1 MSMKGLRI
9 VVTGAARG
17 IGQALA
23 ADLEARGAS
32 VVTLDLNPKGVDHEC
47 DISDPEQVE
56 AVFETI
62 GEIDG
67 LVNNAAY
74 LVDRKRFE
82 DIELS
87 EWNRML
93 AVNVTGTFLCIRAA
107 VPRMPHGG
115 AIVNLASETAFTGS
129 YGFVH
134 YVASKGAVVS
144 MTRAL
149 SRELGSRQIRVN
161 AVAPGFTPET
171 EGASVLGDANSYDVD
186 RTPLGR
192 VCTVADLLGSIAFLL
207 SPDSTFVSGQT
218 ILVNGGRVSH

>member
-1 MSMKGLRI
+1 MKGLRI

-23 ADLEARGAS
+23 ADLRERGAS
-32 VVTLDLNPKGVDHEC
+32 VVTLDVNPVGVDHEC
-47 DISDPEQVE
+47 DISDPERVE
-56 AVFETI
+56 AVFEAV

-82 DIELS
+82 DIELD

-93 AVNVTGTFLCIRAA
+93 AVNVTGTFLCTRAA
-107 VPRMPHGG
+107 AKRMPRGG

-129 YGFVH
+129 HGFVH

-144 MTRAL
+144 MTRAFA
-149 SRELGSRQIRVN
+149 RELGPRQIRVN

-171 EGASVLGDANSYDVD
+171 EGASVLGDASSYDVS

-192 VCTVADLLGSIAFLL
+192 VGTVADLIGSIAFLL
-207 SPDSTFVSGQT
+207 SPDSAFVSGQT

>member
-32 VVTLDLNPKGVDHEC
+32 VVTLDLNPNGVDHEC

>member
-1 MSMKGLRI
+1 
-9 VVTGAARG
+9 V
-17 IGQALA
+17 A
-23 ADLEARGAS
+23 ADLEERGAS
-32 VVTLDLNPKGVDHEC
+32 VVTLDLNPTGVDHQC
-47 DISDPEQVE
+47 DIRDPDQVE
-56 AVFETI
+56 AVFEAI

-74 LVDRKRFE
+74 LVNRKRFE
-82 DIELS
+82 DIELT

-129 YGFVH
+129 HGFVH

-144 MTRAL
+144 MTRAF

-192 VCTVADLLGSIAFLL
+192 VSAVADHLGSIAFLL
-207 SPDSTFVSGQT
+207 SPDSAFVSGQT